1 MSFVFFSENVFLFTF
16 RNASLSFIREHDMFA
31 SHSGSDFHQCLRA
44 VTIFLSLVPRREVF
58 RMVRRP
64 GPAKIHVVTTV
75 FDERVLRSYSKL
87 LSLVQL
93 VICMDVRF

>member
-31 SHSGSDFHQCLRA
+31 SPSGSDFHQCLRA

-58 RMVRRP
+58 RMVSRSV
-64 GPAKIHVVTTV
+64 PAEIHVVTAA
-75 FDERVLRSYSKL
+75 FDERVLRTYSKL
-87 LSLVQL
+87 LPLVQ
-93 VICMDVRF
+93 IIVRLDI

>member
-44 VTIFLSLVPRREVF
+44 VTIFHSLVPRRKF

-64 GPAKIHVVTTV
+64 VPAEIHVVTAV
-75 FDERVLRSYSKL
+75 FDERVLRTYSKL
-87 LSLVQL
+87 LPLVQ
-93 VICMDVRF
+93 IIVRLDI

>member
-44 VTIFLSLVPRREVF
+44 VHPGSPFISRREVF
-58 RMVRRP
+58 RMVSRSV
-64 GPAKIHVVTTV
+64 PAEIHVITAA
-75 FDERVLRSYSKL
+75 FDERVLRTYSKL
-87 LSLVQL
+87 LPLVQ
-93 VICMDVRF
+93 IIVRLDI